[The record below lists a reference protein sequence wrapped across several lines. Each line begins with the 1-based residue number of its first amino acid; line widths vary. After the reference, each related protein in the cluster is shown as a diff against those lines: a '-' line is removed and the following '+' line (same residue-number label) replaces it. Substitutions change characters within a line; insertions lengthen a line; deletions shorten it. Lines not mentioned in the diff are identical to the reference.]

1 MKKIFEEIIT
11 RLEEDIEKTFKH
23 RKQSGYNNK
32 YIVGEH
38 MGIIERLKKMIRI
51 IREL

>member
-23 RKQSGYNNK
+23 RKQSNNK
-32 YIVGEH
+32 YIVGKH
-38 MGIIERLKKMIRI
+38 VGIIEGLKKMIRI